1 MNARSKSSP
10 RSLSACPPN
19 AERFTLS
26 PMDFQGHVLAERA
39 TTLPGRFYTS
49 PEVFA
54 REQERI
60 FSRRW
65 VCVGRASEIPGPG
78 DYLRPRAA
86 GESLIAVRGKDA
98 GTDRRARAFYNVC
111 RHRGTRICTEERG
124 HLAGGL
130 TCPYH
135 GWTYG
140 LDGALLGAPLMGE
153 VAWFDKADYPLHPA
167 GLEEW
172 EGFLFAHLDPR
183 APALAEALRPL
194 DGRFAP
200 WRLAELVTARRI
212 DYDVRTNWKLIFQNF
227 SECYHCPPV
236 HPALAKISHYRS
248 GANDLREGGL
258 LGGYMLINEGT
269 ESLTTSGRRCAP
281 PITEM
286 TREELRRVYYYSLY
300 PSLFLTIQ
308 SDFVMATRIEPV
320 AVDRTRITAEFL
332 FAPEAAS
339 RPGFDP
345 SDGVELWDLTNRQDW
360 RMCEL
365 AQDGISSRV
374 YRPGL
379 YSADESL
386 LAAFD
391 EEYLASLG
399 EGA

>member
-1 MNARSKSSP
+1 
-10 RSLSACPPN
+10 
-19 AERFTLS
+19 
-26 PMDFQGHVLAERA
+26 MDFQGHVLAERA

-49 PEVFA
+49 PEIFA

-65 VCVGRASEIPGPG
+65 VCVGRASDLPGAG
-78 DYLRPRAA
+78 DYLCPRVA
-86 GESLIAVRGKDA
+86 GESLIVVRGKEA
-98 GTDRRARAFYNVC
+98 GAGPVRAFYNVC

-124 HLAGGL
+124 HLRGAGGL

-153 VAWFDKADYPLHPA
+153 VAWFDKADHSLHPA
-167 GLEEW
+167 ALEEW
-172 EGFLFAHLDPR
+172 EGFLFVRLEPQ
-183 APALAEALRPL
+183 APSMPGLGDAFRPL
-194 DGRFAP
+194 AGRFTP
-200 WRLAELVTARRI
+200 WRLPELVTVRRI

-227 SECYHCPPV
+227 SECYHCPPAP
-236 HPALAKISHYRS
+236 PALARISHYRS

-258 LGGYMLINEGT
+258 LGGYMLINDGT
-269 ESLTTSGRRCAP
+269 ESLTTSGHRCAA
-281 PITEM
+281 PISDMPAEQ
-286 TREELRRVYYYSLY
+286 LRRVYYYSLF

-308 SDFVMATRIEPV
+308 PDFVMATRIEPL
-320 AVDRTRITAEFL
+320 AADRTKITAEFL

-365 AQDGISSRV
+365 ALEGISSRV

-391 EEYLASLG
+391 QEYLRSIG
-399 EGA
+399 D